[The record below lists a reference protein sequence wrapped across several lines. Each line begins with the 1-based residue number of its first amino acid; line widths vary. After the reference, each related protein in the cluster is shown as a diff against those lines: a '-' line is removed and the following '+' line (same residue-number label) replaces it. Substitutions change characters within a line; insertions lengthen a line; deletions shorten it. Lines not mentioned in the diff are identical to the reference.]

1 MLQGDLE
8 RNIKKIKRSLI
19 NKSVAAVES
28 ACANIMHQIILA
40 ISFLHKQNCIHRD
53 LKPAN
58 VLLKYENMDQEGTKI
73 TCKVTDFGFAVK
85 KERQSQQM
93 SLSLGT
99 APYMAPEILAEEYYD
114 QAIDVWAI
122 GIIAFELLFDK
133 RPFDGVDR
141 KQVWNQIRDALKHKD
156 FVFKDRSL
164 SKEARSFI
172 QDCLEIEIKK
182 RPTAKQLLN
191 HPWIR
196 KVHRGNI

>member
-1 MLQGDLE
+1 MD
-8 RNIKKIKRSLI
+8 RNIRKIKRSLI
-19 NKSVAAVES
+19 NKSIAAVES

-85 KERQSQQM
+85 KERHSQQM

-122 GIIAFELLFDK
+122 GIIAYILLTGVAPFPGNSKAVIGPQVVNNNVNYDRLDRYEK
-133 RPFDGVDR
+133 RGR
-141 KQVWNQIRDALKHKD
+141 NAKD
-156 FVFKDRSL
+156 FINR
-164 SKEARSFI
+164 
-172 QDCLEIEIKK
+172 CL
-182 RPTAKQLLN
+182 
-191 HPWIR
+191 
-196 KVHRGNI
+196 